1 MIKLRCGTLNA
12 TPLPTG
18 CWCGGAAFRIHPNR
32 SPRESFPGLLQ
43 ADKALLRIAIRHRLR
58 WSWIGQ
64 PNLRVRNAHKQLGDR
79 RKARMD
85 YEVIAFQ
92 KRGPMT
98 QNGRANFD
106 RNRLRKRRCSCRPER
121 DVRSVDEDERSLLV
135 TRRRAQS
142 PVVLL
147 RRSRRA
153 ED

>member
-1 MIKLRCGTLNA
+1 
-12 TPLPTG
+12 
-18 CWCGGAAFRIHPNR
+18 
-32 SPRESFPGLLQ
+32 
-43 ADKALLRIAIRHRLR
+43 
-58 WSWIGQ
+58 
-64 PNLRVRNAHKQLGDR
+64 
-79 RKARMD
+79 MD

-92 KRGPMT
+92 KRGPMI

-121 DVRSVDEDERSLLV
+121 DVRSVDEDERSLLA